1 MGGFL
6 YNILVL
12 GLCSFVVMRKETIMP
27 AKMEMTG
34 DIARIAL
41 IGNLDFSTQKSLAEA
56 FNLALSNDRAKEI
69 QIDMT
74 NATFIDS
81 AVIRALLQLQE
92 LAIGK
97 KKSLSIWN
105 CYDRIREVFAIGGF
119 DQMFVIH

>member
-1 MGGFL
+1 
-6 YNILVL
+6 
-12 GLCSFVVMRKETIMP
+12 MP
-27 AKMEMTG
+27 AKVKMTG

-41 IGNLDFSTQKSLAEA
+41 IGNLDFSTQKGLDEA
-56 FNLALSNDRAKEI
+56 FTEALNTDRAKEI

-92 LAIGK
+92 LAVA
-97 KKSLSIWN
+97 KSKSFSIWN
-105 CYDRIREVFAIGGF
+105 CNEQIREVFAIGGF

>member
-1 MGGFL
+1 
-6 YNILVL
+6 
-12 GLCSFVVMRKETIMP
+12 MP
-27 AKMEMTG
+27 AKIEMTG
-34 DIARIAL
+34 EIARIAL
-41 IGNLDFSTQKSLAEA
+41 IGNLDFSTQRGLDEA
-56 FNLALSNDRAKEI
+56 FNRALSTDLAKEI

-92 LAIGK
+92 LAIAK

-105 CYDRIREVFAIGGF
+105 CNDRIREVFAIGGF